1 MPLIDGMDGAGKMP
15 KPAGALEGAA
25 MLDTEK
31 MREEGHAASSLWCG
45 WACVKAADEID
56 RLKAELDGAI
66 LLHHDAVDHAVKL
79 EAENGRLR
87 DIVKQQAKTIN
98 GLLHRRGPTI
108 SG

>member
-15 KPAGALEGAA
+15 KPAGALEGAT

-31 MREEGHAASSLWCG
+31 MREEGHASSSLWCG

-66 LLHHDAVDHAVKL
+66 LLHHDAADHAVKL
-79 EAENGRLR
+79 EAENGRLLK
-87 DIVKQQAKTIN
+87 IVKQQAKTIN